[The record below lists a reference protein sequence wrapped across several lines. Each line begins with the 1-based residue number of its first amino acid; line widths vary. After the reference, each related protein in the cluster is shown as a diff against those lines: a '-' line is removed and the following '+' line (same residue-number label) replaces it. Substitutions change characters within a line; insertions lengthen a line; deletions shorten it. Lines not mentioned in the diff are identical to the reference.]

1 MMHAQAGQGW
11 QREDEVLLTMDSTPM
26 IGIMLALIAMLVMA
40 VPPARHFLDYGASGC
55 AFFDPNADSHFVDID
70 FDGSLQLNG
79 EVLTKRQL
87 EQRFQAFALRH
98 DHRQFIFL
106 RANHAT
112 TYQQVT
118 SVLASTRRHGLDY
131 VHIVNDGLLPS

>member
-1 MMHAQAGQGW
+1 MMQAQAAQGR
-11 QREDEVLLTMDSTPM
+11 QKEDEVLLTMDSTPM
-26 IGIMLALIAMLVMA
+26 IGIMLALIAMLVMT
-40 VPPARHFLDYGASGC
+40 VPPERHLIEYGASGC
-55 AFFDPNADSHFVDID
+55 AFFDQNANANFVDID

-87 EQRFQAFALRH
+87 EQRFQALALRQ
-98 DHRQFIFL
+98 DRRQFIFL
-106 RANHAT
+106 RASHAT

-131 VHIVNDGLLPS
+131 VNIINDGLLPS